1 MKNKIPLAVLAL
13 LGTSAAQ
20 AAPLYSTS
28 FDTSEYTAG
37 ASVAGRDGWF
47 LGSSSDP
54 ATQTVASGVG
64 RDGTQGLRIA
74 NAASTGYY
82 SVSHALPGAVQGFD
96 PFTVSVDLYM
106 DETTAASRMYELAL
120 LSSPTGGM
128 ATSSVLLGMSI
139 GGDGKI
145 RASSSW
151 ATLYGTN
158 TQRVTAAAG
167 TFKSRW
173 LNLTLKVD
181 ENRTGVATIRGLGDG
196 STFYTYTIPAIGY
209 DSTTQSYKSIL
220 TANLVAEN
228 TGAFGG
234 VGVGTFDNFN
244 VTAVPEPA
252 TLAALGLGAAALL
265 RRRRK
270 V

>member
-1 MKNKIPLAVLAL
+1 MRHRLPLALLAL
-13 LGTSAAQ
+13 LGTSAAR
-20 AAPLYSTS
+20 ADLLYSTS
-28 FDTSEYTAG
+28 FDSSAYTAG
-37 ASVAGRDGWF
+37 TSVAGSDGWF
-47 LGSSSDP
+47 LGSSSTA

-64 RDGTQGLRIA
+64 RDGTQGLRFT
-74 NAASTGYY
+74 NTASTGYY
-82 SVSHALPGAVQGFD
+82 SASHGLPTAVQGFD
-96 PFTVSVDLYM
+96 PFTVSVDLYV
-106 DETTAASRMYELAL
+106 DETTAATRMYELVL

-145 RASSSW
+145 RASSNW

-167 TFKSRW
+167 TFKGRW
-173 LNLTLKVD
+173 LNISLKVD
-181 ENRTGVATIRGLGDG
+181 ENRTGFTTISGLGDG
-196 STFYTYTIPAIGY
+196 STSYTYTIPFVGY
-209 DSTTQSYKSIL
+209 DSTTQSYKSIV

-228 TGAFGG
+228 SGALGG
-234 VGVGTFDNFN
+234 AGVGTFDNFT

-252 TLAALGLGAAALL
+252 TLAALGFGAAAML

-270 V
+270 A